1 VRDRQVSIPPEYL
14 QGAVHRALQE
24 DAGRGDVTTEA
35 IVPANAQGAAVII
48 AKAAGIICGLSPCEA
63 CFRTLDPDLVFTVKT
78 EDGRAVE
85 PGAIV
90 ADIEG
95 RLRPILTAERAA
107 LNFLQRLS
115 GIATLTARFVE
126 RVQGTK
132 AVILD
137 TRKTTPGLRLFEKYA
152 VRCGGGH
159 NHRFGLDDGILIKD
173 NHTDAAGGVGEAV
186 RRMRAAQGKR
196 PLPIE
201 VEVEALD
208 QIEVALA
215 AGAAM
220 LLLDNFS
227 VDDLRR
233 AVDLVEGRA
242 ELEASGGVTLESVR
256 AVAETGVDYISV
268 GRLTHSAPAL
278 DLSLE
283 VTRVTSPD
291 SAPAA

>member
-1 VRDRQVSIPPEYL
+1 MRDRQVGIPPEHL

-35 IVPANAQGAAVII
+35 IVPKDAVGAAVIV
-48 AKAAGIICGLSPCEA
+48 AKAAGVICGLSPCEA
-63 CFRTLDPDLVFTVKT
+63 CFRTLDPDLEFTVKA
-78 EDGRAVE
+78 EDGAAVA
-85 PGAIV
+85 PV
-90 ADIEG
+90 ATVAEITG
-95 RLRPILTAERAA
+95 RLRPILTAERTA

-115 GIATLTARFVE
+115 GIATLTAQFVE
-126 RVQGTK
+126 RVQGTQ

-152 VRCGGGH
+152 VRCGGGR

-173 NHTDAAGGVGEAV
+173 NHIDAAGGLGEAV
-186 RRMRAAQGKR
+186 RRMRASQGKR

-208 QIEVALA
+208 QIEEALA

-220 LLLDNFS
+220 LLLDNFGA
-227 VDDLRR
+227 DDLRR
-233 AVDLVEGRA
+233 AVELVNGRA
-242 ELEASGGVTLESVR
+242 ELEASGGVTLENVR
-256 AVAETGVDYISV
+256 AVAETGVDYISI
-268 GRLTHSAPAL
+268 GRLTHSAPSL

-283 VTRVTSPD
+283 VTRVTSPG